1 MYRIIGGFGMLGGL
15 LTILLIKEPGRG
27 VYDFADQFK
36 DAGEQDE
43 SLKRRKQKIA
53 ETEAQDKRGPF

>member
-1 MYRIIGGFGMLGGL
+1 MYRIIGGFGMIGGL

-43 SLKRRKQKIA
+43 SLKRR
-53 ETEAQDKRGPF
+53 